1 MTLGM
6 GFIYIFFL
14 DSKGHVLSVFRSK
27 LFFAN
32 KNV

>member
-6 GFIYIFFL
+6 GFIYIFFN
-14 DSKGHVLSVFRSK
+14 SKGHVLSVFRSK